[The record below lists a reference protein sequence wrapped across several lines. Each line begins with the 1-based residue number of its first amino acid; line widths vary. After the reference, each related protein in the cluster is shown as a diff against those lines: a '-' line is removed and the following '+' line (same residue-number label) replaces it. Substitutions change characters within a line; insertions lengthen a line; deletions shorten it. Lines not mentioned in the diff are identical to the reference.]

1 MITHFGVN
9 IRNREGELKLTGD
22 NYVRKIDKDD
32 AIFSEKVKLK
42 LDRVMARFN
51 LNMDDF
57 KSLSKDKFNEELD
70 RFVSSNKF
78 YEIKDLNSVAGIYG
92 HYIMVLDE
100 YCQVY
105 IGTASR
111 NEGIKARI
119 PQHWRDRLS
128 LSRLDRGEYGSLHI
142 DSFRVKDTTRIFV
155 WRDDECTF
163 FEDYTFNELHEGKL
177 VAQFPIDYC
186 LNSVMNNIP
195 KEFFHQRMRDR
206 DLRDLRVYGKNWRTE
221 RLAKNDQKPRGNKI

>member
-32 AIFSEKVKLK
+32 AIFSEEVKLK

-70 RFVSSNKF
+70 RFVSSNEF

-221 RLAKNDQKPRGNKI
+221 RLAKNDQKPRGNEI

>member
-1 MITHFGVN
+1 MGVRNYMATHFGVKVL
-9 IRNREGELKLTGD
+9 NREGELKLTAD
-22 NYVRKIDKDD
+22 NYVRKIDKDNVVSSD
-32 AIFSEKVKLK
+32 EVKLK
-42 LDRVMARFN
+42 LEKVMTRFN
-51 LNMDDF
+51 LNMNDF
-57 KSLSKDKFNEELD
+57 KSLSRKKFNEELD
-70 RFVSSNKF
+70 KFINKNKF

-92 HYIMVLDE
+92 HYVMVLDE

-119 PQHWRDRLS
+119 PQHWREKLS
-128 LSRLDRGEYGSLHI
+128 LVQLDRGEYGSLHI
-142 DSFRVKDTTRIFV
+142 DSFRAMDTTRIFV

-163 FEDYTFNELHEGKL
+163 FEDYTFNELCEGKL

-195 KEFFHQRMRDR
+195 KEFFHKRMRDR
-206 DLRDLRVYGKNWRTE
+206 DLRDLRVYGKNHK
-221 RLAKNDQKPRGNKI
+221 A

>member
-1 MITHFGVN
+1 MTIHFGISVF
-9 IRNREGELKLTGD
+9 NREGEYKLTAD
-22 NYVRKIDKDD
+22 NYVKKSDKDN
-32 AIFSEKVKLK
+32 ANSSEEERLK
-42 LDRVMARFN
+42 LERGMMRFD
-51 LNMDDF
+51 LNMSDF
-57 KSLSKDKFNEELD
+57 KSLSRDRFNKELD
-70 RFVSSNKF
+70 NFISSNNF

-92 HYIMVLDE
+92 HYVMVLDE

-111 NEGIKARI
+111 NDGIKERV
-119 PQHWRDRLS
+119 PQHWRNKIS
-128 LSRLDRGEYGSLHI
+128 LARLDKGEYGSLHI
-142 DSFRVKDTTRIFV
+142 DSFRAKDTTRIFV

-163 FEDYTFNELHEGKL
+163 FQDYTVNELWEGRL

-206 DLRDLRVYGKNWRTE
+206 DLRDLRVYGKNHQTESLARYDQRTKRE
-221 RLAKNDQKPRGNKI
+221 